1 MDAAGVFFCARGWG
15 CATGVALYQCS
26 LDLIVR
32 HGDLLEYSWALIWHV
47 WEYTTNYKINPLI
60 GRFKKPVTVGFP
72 I

>member
-1 MDAAGVFFCARGWG
+1 
-15 CATGVALYQCS
+15 